1 MATGFEAVAWAVQ
14 AARGQTYLFLST
26 LNSATPGRSSGTTAK
41 MSPSKLRRS
50 YHLCNSR
57 QAGGEWQG
65 SCGTG
70 ARGRRMGRLRSGVRT
85 TPVNRRGPHDLP
97 IGILPAFKTG
107 GVVSVSL
114 QRPIF
119 PFGRLPAPL
128 LASREVPSR
137 RLGDAG
143 VGFGARR
150 AGGQRLACFL
160 EARRAQVLRAELHP
174 GRAGS
179 ALRLRNASIK
189 GSGPQPVLR
198 YE

>member
-70 ARGRRMGRLRSGVRT
+70 ARGRHG
-85 TPVNRRGPHDLP
+85 TPAERRPYK
-97 IGILPAFKTG
+97 I
-107 GVVSVSL
+107 
-114 QRPIF
+114 
-119 PFGRLPAPL
+119 
-128 LASREVPSR
+128 R
-137 RLGDAG
+137 R
-143 VGFGARR
+143 VTYRKE
-150 AGGQRLACFL
+150 RLA
-160 EARRAQVLRAELHP
+160 RAQLADSLCALAFTQSARVGGLKIKPAKVLLTSPECDRHSWLSCFGWGRCGASLRAERCAPAIDFAH
-174 GRAGS
+174 S
-179 ALRLRNASIK
+179 
-189 GSGPQPVLR
+189 
-198 YE
+198 